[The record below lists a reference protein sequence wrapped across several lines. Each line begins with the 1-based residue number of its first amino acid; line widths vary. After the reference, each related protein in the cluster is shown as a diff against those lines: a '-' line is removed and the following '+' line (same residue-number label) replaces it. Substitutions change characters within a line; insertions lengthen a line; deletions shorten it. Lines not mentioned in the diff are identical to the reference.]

1 MIPGPSDNWEN
12 LFLCSMKVWRGRER
26 GRGKEGKGGGGE
38 RRTERQRQREGGKRG
53 VETAEGKGFSDK
65 KQNTGSNFF
74 LRIYNELVN
83 ESSASKSKLTS
94 LILESSS
101 ISLKQNCEIG
111 FVC

>member
-1 MIPGPSDNWEN
+1 MGEKEGQRDRD
-12 LFLCSMKVWRGRER
+12 RGREVR
-26 GRGKEGKGGGGE
+26 GV
-38 RRTERQRQREGGKRG
+38 G
-53 VETAEGKGFSDK
+53 VETVEGKGFSDK